1 MKLQAVERCEKAQLN
16 RSIAE
21 SWTGM
26 EEQKMNV
33 AETSTREGSLED

>member
-1 MKLQAVERCEKAQLN
+1 MKSKAVEKCEKAQLN
-16 RSIAE
+16 RTIAE

-33 AETSTREGSLED
+33 AEISTREGSLED